1 MMKHLLTGCIKLQEK
16 IPSWKIFNMLL
27 ETVDIGDKIGHLFV
41 VNIEFKAAKV
51 NAKTLTYNEIYTPIF
66 KKEKK

>member
-1 MMKHLLTGCIKLQEK
+1 
-16 IPSWKIFNMLL
+16 MLL

-66 KKEKK
+66 KKKKKIKSKQ

>member
-1 MMKHLLTGCIKLQEK
+1 
-16 IPSWKIFNMLL
+16 MLL

-51 NAKTLTYNEIYTPIF
+51 KAKTLTYNEIYTPIF

>member
-16 IPSWKIFNMLL
+16 ISSWKTFNMLL

-41 VNIEFKAAKV
+41 VNIEFNAAKV
-51 NAKTLTYNEIYTPIF
+51 NAKTLTYHEIYTPIF